1 METEE
6 EGAVMRWSASETVIV
21 SDLDG
26 TLLDRQ
32 QQISPENAEAI
43 AAFRKAGGT
52 FVIATGRPWASALPY
67 ARQLELEQPFIAGN
81 GAQLYC
87 PRKSAVLH
95 TSRLSI
101 QPEHSRWLYEQQE
114 QGKGLGLLLY
124 DGDQMLT
131 PCRNDLII
139 QHDRKDNVQS
149 TAVELVEWQE
159 VARSAVKLL
168 AVAATPEIAEV
179 LEYQWSRLRPDSTTV
194 FSESNYFEILPD
206 GCCKGSALRQLVSM
220 QGWQHKQLIAVGD
233 QMNDAELL
241 EVATLG
247 MATGNAIAALKDRA
261 DAVTV
266 SHERHAI
273 AQIIKE
279 RIADLNPVFQSRK
292 ATEEKAL

>member
-6 EGAVMRWSASETVIV
+6 EGAVMRWPASETVII

-52 FVIATGRPWASALPY
+52 FVIATGRPWTSALPY

-101 QPEHSRWLYEQQE
+101 QPEHSRWLYEQHLQD
-114 QGKGLGLLLY
+114 KGLGLLLY
-124 DGDQMLT
+124 DGEQMLT
-131 PCRNDLII
+131 PSRNDLIVR
-139 QHDRKDNVQS
+139 HERKDNVPS
-149 TAVELVEWQE
+149 KAVELTKWQE
-159 VARSAVKLL
+159 AALSAVKLL
-168 AVAATPEIAEV
+168 AIAATPEMAEV
-179 LEYQWSRLRPDSTTV
+179 LDYQWSRLRPGSTTV
-194 FSESNYFEILPD
+194 FSESNYLEILPD
-206 GCCKGSALRQLVSM
+206 GCCKGNALQQLVAL

-247 MATGNAIAALKDRA
+247 IATGNAVAELQDRA
-261 DAVTV
+261 DAVTI
-266 SHERHAI
+266 SHDRHAI
-273 AQIIKE
+273 AHIIKE
-279 RIADLNPVFQSRK
+279 RIAAF
-292 ATEEKAL
+292 